1 MKNAKKPPKKVSNI
15 MTKMNYMLYTV
26 FAFQLLIIIIYASL
40 SVLWQDTLN
49 NPLDKNNKRQFSAKQ
64 YLHISDSETGL

>member
-49 NPLDKNNKRQFSAKQ
+49 NPLDKNNKR
-64 YLHISDSETGL
+64 